1 MQIQECRI
9 NRPNVYQCRYRL
21 QPLSATSFTVDSITE
36 SKKRDVALVTQM
48 GETVAILRDVEVYAN
63 RKEEIVTRMFGAID
77 MDHAIRTFH
86 TFTPVEIIY

>member
-9 NRPNVYQCRYRL
+9 NHPTQRVSMSVPIT
-21 QPLSATSFTVDSITE
+21 LSATSFTVDSITE